1 MNLFERFEILEDPRD
16 IRGKKYKLIDIL
28 IMTIYGLLCGL
39 KDYVNIA
46 DFMKLKEDY
55 FTKLL
60 NLENGTPSHDCLSD
74 VFAVIDSKKFMEIF
88 IEWTKDIVKIKTGKK
103 ISIDGK
109 AIKSATDKINNGNI
123 PYIVSAFI
131 GEIGL
136 SIGQVKVDDKSN
148 EITAIPDLLDLLDIE
163 GATITIDAIGTQEE
177 IINKIVDKG
186 AHFVLPVKDNQRE
199 LKKQI
204 KSHFESYNNLYGN
217 SEVFHKK
224 SIEKDHGRIE
234 EREYFLSYN
243 TSKIKDKDKWK
254 TVKAI
259 AYTKV
264 YRIFK
269 DETIMT
275 ENYYIIDYEI
285 SIERLIESIRDHWN
299 IECGLH
305 WKLDVILDEDHSRN
319 RVNNSINNLSI
330 MRKIVFTF
338 PYIYSELFIFYI
350 LFFLNH
356 FTKFTMGFNH
366 FCFFHN
372 SAPFKKKF
380 HMKNV
385 DYLHNSLRPFFLLL
399 FKIFVFLRAKNP
411 CFFALFLLF
420 G

>member
-60 NLENGTPSHDCLSD
+60 NLENGTSSHDCLSD

-88 IEWTKDIVKIKTGKK
+88 IEWTKYIVKIKTGKK

-131 GEIGL
+131 GEIGI

-148 EITAIPDLLDLLDIE
+148 EITAIPDLLDLLDLE
-163 GATITIDAIGTQEE
+163 GVTITIDAIGTQEE
-177 IINKIVDKG
+177 IVNKIVDKG
-186 AHFVLPVKDNQRE
+186 AHYVLPVKDNQRE

-217 SEVFHKK
+217 SEVFYKK
-224 SIEKDHGRIE
+224 GIEKDHGRIE

-243 TSKIKDKDKWK
+243 TTKIKDKDKWK

-264 YRIFK
+264 YRTFR

-285 SIERLIESIRDHWN
+285 SIEKLIESIRDHWN

-330 MRKIVFTF
+330 MRKIVFNLASLDNSFGKVPLQRKLTRYMLDF
-338 PYIYSELFIFYI
+338 NNIEKLIFEVI
-350 LFFLNH
+350 P
-356 FTKFTMGFNH
+356 
-366 FCFFHN
+366 
-372 SAPFKKKF
+372 SI
-380 HMKNV
+380 
-385 DYLHNSLRPFFLLL
+385 S
-399 FKIFVFLRAKNP
+399 
-411 CFFALFLLF
+411 
-420 G
+420 

>member
-131 GEIGL
+131 SKIGL

-330 MRKIVFTF
+330 MRKIVFNLASLDNSFGKVPLQRKLTRYMLDF
-338 PYIYSELFIFYI
+338 NNIEKLIFEVI
-350 LFFLNH
+350 P
-356 FTKFTMGFNH
+356 
-366 FCFFHN
+366 
-372 SAPFKKKF
+372 SI
-380 HMKNV
+380 
-385 DYLHNSLRPFFLLL
+385 S
-399 FKIFVFLRAKNP
+399 
-411 CFFALFLLF
+411 
-420 G
+420 

>member
-1 MNLFERFEILEDPRD
+1 
-16 IRGKKYKLIDIL
+16 
-28 IMTIYGLLCGL
+28 
-39 KDYVNIA
+39 
-46 DFMKLKEDY
+46 
-55 FTKLL
+55 
-60 NLENGTPSHDCLSD
+60 
-74 VFAVIDSKKFMEIF
+74 MEIF

-103 ISIDGK
+103 ISINGK

-163 GATITIDAIGTQEE
+163 GATITIDAIGTQEK

-299 IECGLH
+299 IECELH

-330 MRKIVFTF
+330 MRKIVFNLA
-338 PYIYSELFIFYI
+338 SLD
-350 LFFLNH
+350 
-356 FTKFTMGFNH
+356 
-366 FCFFHN
+366 N
-372 SAPFKKKF
+372 S
-380 HMKNV
+380 
-385 DYLHNSLRPFFLLL
+385 
-399 FKIFVFLRAKNP
+399 
-411 CFFALFLLF
+411 F
-420 G
+420 GKVPLQRKLTRV

>member
-1 MNLFERFEILEDPRD
+1 MNLFKRFEVLEDPRD

-39 KDYVNIA
+39 KDFVNIA

-60 NLENGTPSHDCLSD
+60 GLENGTPSHDCLSD
-74 VFAVIDSKKFMEIF
+74 VFSVIDSKKFMEIF
-88 IEWTKDIVKIKTGKK
+88 IEWTKDIIKIKTGKK

-148 EITAIPDLLDLLDIE
+148 EITAIPDLLDLLDIK
-163 GATITIDAIGTQEE
+163 GTTITIDAIGTQEE
-177 IINKIVDKG
+177 IVNKIVDKG
-186 AHFVLPVKDNQRE
+186 AHYVLPVKDNQKE

-204 KSHFESYNNLYGN
+204 KSQFESYNNLYGN
-217 SEVFHKK
+217 SEVIYEKTT
-224 SIEKDHGRIE
+224 EKDHGRIE

-243 TSKIKDKDKWK
+243 TSKIKDKNKWK
-254 TVKAI
+254 TVKAV

-264 YRIFK
+264 YRTYK

-285 SIERLIESIRDHWN
+285 SIEKLIESIRDHWN

-330 MRKIVFTF
+330 MRKIVFNLASLDNSFGKVPLQRKLTRYMLDF
-338 PYIYSELFIFYI
+338 NNIEKLIFEVI
-350 LFFLNH
+350 P
-356 FTKFTMGFNH
+356 
-366 FCFFHN
+366 
-372 SAPFKKKF
+372 SI
-380 HMKNV
+380 
-385 DYLHNSLRPFFLLL
+385 S
-399 FKIFVFLRAKNP
+399 
-411 CFFALFLLF
+411 
-420 G
+420 